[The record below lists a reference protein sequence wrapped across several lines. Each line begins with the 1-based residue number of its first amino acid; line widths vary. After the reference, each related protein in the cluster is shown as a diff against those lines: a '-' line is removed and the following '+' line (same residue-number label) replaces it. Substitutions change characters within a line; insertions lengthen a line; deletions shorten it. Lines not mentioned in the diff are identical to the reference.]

1 MSMLPTSSGTEFNMQ
16 QERGFSL
23 VELMVA
29 SVIGMVTI
37 LAIAQS
43 MSFFDGQRRGTT
55 SGADAQSNVAFAT
68 YMVERDLRMAGYAVF
83 GNDANLINFCLGGTV
98 RAYNSQRSP
107 VDMVM
112 AVNAVPF
119 VPVAINPPG
128 IPAGD
133 GNSDVIGVIFGNSAI
148 GVSGDGVLI
157 GTDNGSGI
165 TVNNSGGFSAGDLV
179 LTVPTA
185 AGTACSIYEITDGP
199 GAVNCSGNGTATQL
213 LYGQANYASR
223 HQACTTVAPIRNK
236 PGGMGINTASYN
248 AGRLFNLG
256 GRDGLAQAYYAV
268 RGGRLTRCDHQLN
281 DCSSGANV
289 TNNQIWVPVSE
300 GIVAMRAEFGIAS
313 GGQNAA
319 VDTWRT
325 GVCSGANCVPSVA
338 DWQNLR
344 VIRIA
349 LVARSQ
355 QQAGAGTTTAAPQWG
370 GQTAIT
376 LSGTVSD
383 WQNYR
388 YQTTEVVIPLR
399 NIVWGMSS

>member
-1 MSMLPTSSGTEFNMQ
+1 MR
-16 QERGFSL
+16 ERGFSL

-37 LAIAQS
+37 LAITQS
-43 MSFFDGQRRGTT
+43 MMFFDGQRRGTT
-55 SGADAQSNVAFAT
+55 SGVDAQSNGAFAT
-68 YMVERDLRMAGYAVF
+68 YIVERDLRMAGYAVF
-83 GNDANLINFCLGGTV
+83 GNDTNLINFCLGGSV
-98 RAYNSQRSP
+98 VAYNSQRAP
-107 VDMVM
+107 VDLLM

-119 VPVAINPPG
+119 APVAINPPG

-133 GNSDVIGVIFGNSAI
+133 ANTDVIGVLFGNSAI
-148 GVSGDGVLI
+148 GVSGDGVQI
-157 GTDNGSGI
+157 GTDNGTGI

-179 LTVPTA
+179 LAVPTV

-199 GAVNCSGNGTATQL
+199 GAVNCSGAGTVTQL
-213 LYGQANYASR
+213 MYGQAQYASR
-223 HQACTTVAPIRNK
+223 HQACTAVAPTRNKAGGLGVNTVAY
-236 PGGMGINTASYN
+236 S

-256 GRDGLAQAYYAV
+256 RRDGLAQIYYAI
-268 RGGRLTRCDHQLN
+268 RSGRLTRCDHQAS
-281 DCSSGANV
+281 DCSSAANLA
-289 TNNQIWVPVSE
+289 NNQVWVPVSE
-300 GIVAMRAEFGIAS
+300 GVVSMRAEFGIAS

-325 GVCSGANCVPSVA
+325 GVCNAANCVPSVT

-355 QQAGAGTTTAAPQWG
+355 QLAGAGTTTVAPQWG
-370 GQTAIT
+370 GQTAIS
-376 LSGTVSD
+376 LDGTVANWES
-383 WQNYR
+383 YR
-388 YQTTEVVIPLR
+388 YNTTEVVIPLK